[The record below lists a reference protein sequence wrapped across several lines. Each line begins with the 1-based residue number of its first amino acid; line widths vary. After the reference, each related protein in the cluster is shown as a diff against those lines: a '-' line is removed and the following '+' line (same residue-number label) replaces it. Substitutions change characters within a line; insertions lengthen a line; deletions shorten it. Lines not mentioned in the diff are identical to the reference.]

1 MKKAIKIIIPVV
13 AILIA
18 TVILVMTVFYEKIFW
33 NTDSFIEKSQTA
45 DLTITIDEN
54 EKGRELDG
62 FGASA
67 CWWSQIA
74 GESQNAEEIIKLLYS
89 KDGLGL
95 NIYRYNIGAGTADMN
110 SEIKDPWRVTES
122 FYVYNEST
130 GEYEYDF
137 TRDANAQKMLDLAL
151 SYGCVDTVVLFANSP
166 HYSMTLNGDA
176 YGNKNWWVSNL
187 PQENYEAYAEYFCT
201 IAEYFIK
208 KGVPV
213 KAISPINEPNWSWGA
228 ESQHQEGCFYGSED
242 IYGLYRAFVKE
253 IKDRNLDI
261 KLSGP
266 ESGEIGFRLY
276 EWFEYLYNDEEI
288 RPYLANLSYHSYWT
302 DDNLENKIGLG
313 NWINEK
319 TPDIEIEMSEWCH
332 LPCTSPIDSI
342 DGALLQARTM
352 ANDLNF
358 SNINSWTAWV
368 GVNGI
373 GIGDDGKEYSDGLL
387 AGNADLSEYKIA
399 MRYYAV
405 AHFSK
410 FIPVGSTKILSE
422 KNINDVT
429 LVKET
434 NENGDEITK
443 TMKYTVNQVSYLTP
457 DGKIVTVVVN
467 EGPQRELK
475 LKVDRDN
482 MTVYTTTQEKQ
493 MEETYKS
500 EMSKITLP
508 EKSIVTIVCE

>member
-1 MKKAIKIIIPVV
+1 
-13 AILIA
+13 
-18 TVILVMTVFYEKIFW
+18 
-33 NTDSFIEKSQTA
+33 
-45 DLTITIDEN
+45 
-54 EKGRELDG
+54 
-62 FGASA
+62 
-67 CWWSQIA
+67 
-74 GESQNAEEIIKLLYS
+74 
-89 KDGLGL
+89 
-95 NIYRYNIGAGTADMN
+95 
-110 SEIKDPWRVTES
+110 
-122 FYVYNEST
+122 
-130 GEYEYDF
+130 
-137 TRDANAQKMLDLAL
+137 
-151 SYGCVDTVVLFANSP
+151 
-166 HYSMTLNGDA
+166 
-176 YGNKNWWVSNL
+176 
-187 PQENYEAYAEYFCT
+187 
-201 IAEYFIK
+201 
-208 KGVPV
+208 
-213 KAISPINEPNWSWGA
+213 
-228 ESQHQEGCFYGSED
+228 
-242 IYGLYRAFVKE
+242 
-253 IKDRNLDI
+253 
-261 KLSGP
+261 
-266 ESGEIGFRLY
+266 
-276 EWFEYLYNDEEI
+276 
-288 RPYLANLSYHSYWT
+288 
-302 DDNLENKIGLG
+302 
-313 NWINEK
+313 
-319 TPDIEIEMSEWCH
+319 
-332 LPCTSPIDSI
+332 
-342 DGALLQARTM
+342 M

-410 FIPVGSTKILSE
+410 FIPVGSTKIASE

-475 LKVDRDN
+475 LKVERDN

-493 MEETYKS
+493 MEETYKG